1 MFMVYELMSK
11 KDQRNQNVE
20 LMLFRS
26 QVKIHMVFISFLLL
40 LLFFAMASTC
50 IKVLDSNIYVYI
62 LFLFVF
68 VFVFFNL
75 IRPIIPVY
83 M

>member
-1 MFMVYELMSK
+1 MVYELMSK
-11 KDQRNQNVE
+11 KDQRNQNVG

-50 IKVLDSNIYVYI
+50 IKVLDSNIYICVYP
-62 LFLFVF
+62 VF
-68 VFVFFNL
+68 IRFCFCFFYL
-75 IRPIIPVY
+75 IRPTIPVY